1 MLRLWGLGFSGLLE
15 GPQTFKEVP
24 LSVPCLVYIGLAPEG
39 ISGVKVKGL
48 ACMHADMINMTMVM
62 LMMILMMMMMIV
74 MFLRPVS
81 SASAGFLKLRSFAGQ
96 WKPMPSFRK
105 VFLGLSESL
114 KLEKFSKG
122 LR

>member
-1 MLRLWGLGFSGLLE
+1 MLRLWGSGFSGLLE

-48 ACMHADMINMTMVM
+48 ACMHADINMTMVM
-62 LMMILMMMMMIV
+62 LMMILMMMMIV

>member
-1 MLRLWGLGFSGLLE
+1 MLRLWGSGFSGLLE

-48 ACMHADMINMTMVM
+48 ACMHADINMTMVM

-74 MFLRPVS
+74 MFLVRFRRLRQVS
-81 SASAGFLKLRSFAGQ
+81 SSFEVLQDNGSLCRVSGRSF
-96 WKPMPSFRK
+96 
-105 VFLGLSESL
+105 
-114 KLEKFSKG
+114 
-122 LR
+122 